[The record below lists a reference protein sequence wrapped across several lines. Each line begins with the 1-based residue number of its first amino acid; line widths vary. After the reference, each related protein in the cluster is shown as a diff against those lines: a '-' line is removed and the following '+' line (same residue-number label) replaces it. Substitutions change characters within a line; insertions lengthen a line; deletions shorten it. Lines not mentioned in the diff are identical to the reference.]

1 MTKPLR
7 KSSKPLLSD
16 TDAPLPA
23 AGSADGEI
31 LLSLIFLL
39 IRCRRLSRCVGH
51 QAGHG
56 FR

>member
-1 MTKPLR
+1 MTKPPR
-7 KSSKPLLSD
+7 NSSKPLLRN

-23 AGSADGEI
+23 GGRAGGEI
-31 LLSLIFLL
+31 PLSPIFLS